1 MRAHLMPLILAL
13 CACAG
18 KSGGD
23 SAASGSDGDSGG
35 STGGDEAGPVTGRLA
50 LSFGIDVDHQALM
63 EEDAI
68 GPFWGSFYDA
78 DDVTGV
84 GPNDGAEALGSI
96 HIEELDLREGPS
108 PVLFTSEDLTAEKIV
123 VLGFLDSD
131 GNAVPSDEGPDDKDP
146 VTLPGD
152 NRFRLVAGEVTEVQV
167 WFGLLNP

>member
-1 MRAHLMPLILAL
+1 MRTHLIPLILAL
-13 CACAG
+13 CACTG
-18 KSGGD
+18 K
-23 SAASGSDGDSGG
+23 SDGDSGG
-35 STGGDEAGPVTGRLA
+35 AGGGEDSGAGTGGEEDGPVTGRLS
-50 LSFGIDVDHQALM
+50 LSFGIDVDHQDLM

-84 GPNDGAEALGSI
+84 GPNDGAVALGSI
-96 HIEELDLREGPS
+96 HVEEIDLREGPS
-108 PVLFTSEDLTAEKIV
+108 AVLFTSEDLTAQKIV

-131 GNAVPSDEGPDDKDP
+131 GNATPGDEGPDDKDP

-152 NRFRLVAGEVTEVQV
+152 NRFTLVGGETAEVQV